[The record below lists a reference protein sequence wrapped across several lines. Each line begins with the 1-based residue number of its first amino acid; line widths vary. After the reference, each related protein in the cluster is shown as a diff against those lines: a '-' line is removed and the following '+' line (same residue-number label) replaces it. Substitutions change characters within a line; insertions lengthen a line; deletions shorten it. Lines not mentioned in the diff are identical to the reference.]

1 LNGASKSS
9 DEENF
14 DKMKAAYDACLDV
27 DSIAKLGL
35 QPLNDIVKKV
45 EELFPVK
52 KGDDLAIKNVALQKT
67 ISALAEI
74 GVSTLIGAYT
84 GADDRDPDSVIV
96 SISPPYRVGLP
107 AKERYEDEK
116 IVKKYTEVLGEVLPK
131 VHSEATIK
139 SSEIKLLVE
148 FEKKLAA
155 ASPSSEDR
163 QDVTVRNTFR

>member
-1 LNGASKSS
+1 
-9 DEENF
+9 
-14 DKMKAAYDACLDV
+14 MKAAYDACLDV

-35 QPLNDIVKKV
+35 QPLTDIVQKV
-45 EELFPVK
+45 KELYPVQ

-67 ISALAEI
+67 ISELSEI

-84 GADDRDPDSVIV
+84 GADDKDPDSVIV
-96 SISPPYRVGLP
+96 SISPPYRIGLP
-107 AKERYEDEK
+107 AKERYEDDK

-131 VHSEATIK
+131 FYSDAGIET
-139 SSEIKLLVE
+139 SEIELLVE

-163 QDVTVRNTFR
+163 QDVTVRKHLIDEITF